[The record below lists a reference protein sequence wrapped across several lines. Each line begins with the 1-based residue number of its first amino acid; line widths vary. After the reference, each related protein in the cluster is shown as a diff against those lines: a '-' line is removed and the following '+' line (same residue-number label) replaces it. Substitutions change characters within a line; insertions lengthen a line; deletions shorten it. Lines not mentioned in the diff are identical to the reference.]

1 MIGLKVG
8 SPGLTGGAVG
18 SGVGDGVGRGVGI
31 LEIG

>member
-18 SGVGDGVGRGVGI
+18 RGVGDGVGREVGN
-31 LEIG
+31 LEIR